1 MRFHGVWDRYELY
14 DLEADPAEMH
24 NLLGDIRLEAE
35 GGSVDRQIVERADSM
50 VAALFGRLS
59 DQLDGIL
66 SDTGALDEPTW
77 RSLSGSLR
85 ELLWNLPAG

>member
-1 MRFHGVWDRYELY
+1 
-14 DLEADPAEMH
+14 MH
-24 NLLGDIRLEAE
+24 NLFGDIRLEAE

-59 DQLDGIL
+59 DQLDEIL
-66 SDTGALDEPTW
+66 SDTGVLDEPTW